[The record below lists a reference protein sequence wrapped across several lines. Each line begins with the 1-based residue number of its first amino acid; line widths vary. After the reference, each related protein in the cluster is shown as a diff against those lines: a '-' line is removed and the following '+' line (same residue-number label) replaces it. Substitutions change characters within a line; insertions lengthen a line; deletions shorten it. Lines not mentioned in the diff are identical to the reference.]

1 MSSIV
6 DLGQFVS

>member
-1 MSSIV
+1 MSFIV